1 MNRVGVIG
9 YGNRMKRI
17 VPILLKTEQVK
28 IAAVADI
35 DVEAA
40 KRAAQENG
48 VTDCRFYS
56 SAEEML
62 EKEAL
67 DGVCIGTRCSTHA
80 RYARMVADKRIPLF
94 LEKPVGTTYE
104 DLNSLKDVLYWSDKT
119 VVSFPL
125 RLSEPVTYL
134 KQMIDSGRIGDV
146 AHVQAYNNA
155 PYGRLYYQT
164 WYRDE
169 AETGG
174 LFLQKA
180 THDLDY
186 IQYILG
192 DAKPVAVCAMRSK
205 QVFKGSK
212 PAGLRCEDCDEREA
226 CLDSP
231 ENVRKHFPN
240 DVPGEYCCYATDTGN
255 EDSGSVLVRYDNG
268 MHVAYS
274 QNFVVRADAGRRGA
288 RFIGYLGTL
297 ELDFVSGTVTLYHHM
312 EKKTQAHTFDVSGP
326 SHFGGNDALV
336 HNFVG
341 VMQGGERSKSTLRE
355 GILSAEL
362 CLAATLSSQTDRFVS
377 VCPVEN
383 G

>member
-1 MNRVGVIG
+1 MNRVGIIG
-9 YGNRMKRI
+9 YGNRMKR
-17 VPILLKTEQVK
+17 VVSMLLGTEQVK
-28 IAAVADI
+28 IVAVADI
-35 DVEAA
+35 DVESA

-56 SAEEML
+56 DAEEML

-80 RYARMVADKRIPLF
+80 RYACMVADKRIPML

-104 DLNSLKDVLYWSDKT
+104 DLTSLKDILYWSDKT

-125 RLSEPVTYL
+125 RHAAPVTYV
-134 KQMIDSGRIGDV
+134 KEMIDSGRIGEV

-169 AETGG
+169 GETGG

-192 DAKPVAVCAMRSK
+192 DVKPVAVCAMRSK

-212 PAGLRCEDCDEREA
+212 PAGLRCKDCDERES

-231 ENVRKHFPN
+231 ENVKKHFPN
-240 DVPGEYCCYATDTGN
+240 DTPGEYCCYAADTGN

-288 RFIGYLGTL
+288 RFVGYLGTL

-312 EKKTQAHTFDVSGP
+312 EKKTEVRAFDVGGS
-326 SHFGGNDALV
+326 SHFGGNDVLV
-336 HNFVG
+336 RNFVE
-341 VMQGGERSKSTLRE
+341 VMQGKGTSKSTLKD

-362 CLAATLSSQTDRFVS
+362 CLAATLSSKTDRFIP
-377 VCPVEN
+377 VCPSES
-383 G
+383 